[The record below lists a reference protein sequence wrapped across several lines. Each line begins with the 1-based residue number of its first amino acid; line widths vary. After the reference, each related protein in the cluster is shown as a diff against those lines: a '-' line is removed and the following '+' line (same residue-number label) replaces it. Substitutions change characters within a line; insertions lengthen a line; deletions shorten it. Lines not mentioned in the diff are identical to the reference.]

1 MLVLCSNGLTS
12 DAIIATLRPY
22 VDRQKTA
29 ALVVTADPLYKEN
42 NYHVPRCIEELEE
55 LGLAVNVFDID
66 KTPCEDLEQ
75 YDVVEFIGGN
85 PYYLLD
91 SVRKHRTEPILQR
104 IADSKLLIGWSA
116 AAFVFGPSLSLVNE
130 YTPEMNVVGL
140 KDLSALKL
148 TDIEVL
154 PHYDRFLRRFE
165 HFEETCAKYEADND
179 VAVVRLN
186 DGDAVLIDESEVRVI
201 RAGMNAIRWIF
212 FDIGSTLVDEEEAYN
227 HRIRDMIRGTS
238 ITFEQFSE
246 KRIQYA
252 KAGYNG
258 DQKAIEYFAL
268 NKTPWHSEDEV
279 PFDDCEETLRTL
291 CDKGY
296 QLGIIANQ
304 KPGAKGRLDA
314 WGLGRYFS
322 VIASSAEMG
331 ISKPKKEIFTRAL
344 AMADCKPEN
353 AVMVGDRLDN
363 DIRPAKEL
371 GMKTIQIRKG
381 IAVYANPSCGAEVPD
396 FTVDS
401 LSEILNIPCLIEE
414 LL

>member
-1 MLVLCSNGLTS
+1 MAKCRIGTAKFFTLLLLLYRTS
-12 DAIIATLRPY
+12 I
-22 VDRQKTA
+22 
-29 ALVVTADPLYKEN
+29 
-42 NYHVPRCIEELEE
+42 
-55 LGLAVNVFDID
+55 
-66 KTPCEDLEQ
+66 
-75 YDVVEFIGGN
+75 
-85 PYYLLD
+85 
-91 SVRKHRTEPILQR
+91 
-104 IADSKLLIGWSA
+104 
-116 AAFVFGPSLSLVNE
+116 
-130 YTPEMNVVGL
+130 NVVGL

-304 KPGAKGRLDA
+304 KSGAKGRLDA

-322 VIASSAEMG
+322 VIASSAELG
-331 ISKPKKEIFTRAL
+331 VSKPDKGIFLRAL
-344 AMADCKPEN
+344 AMANCKPEN

-381 IAVYANPSCGAEVPD
+381 IAVYANLSCGAEVPD